1 MISSSA
7 EKNLKNMGRRP
18 YTDLKKHEFHE
29 DEYFLFFLQGL
40 RGPGG
45 AAGAA
50 GPQGAAGNVGPQG
63 AAGMQGMPP
72 GAAGGGPNQQG
83 GNFFGGNGP
92 PMGAPSGGA
101 MGST

>member
-1 MISSSA
+1 MINSV
-7 EKNLKNMGRRP
+7 G
-18 YTDLKKHEFHE
+18 
-29 DEYFLFFLQGL
+29 
-40 RGPGG
+40 
-45 AAGAA
+45 
-50 GPQGAAGNVGPQG
+50 GPQG

-72 GAAGGGPNQQG
+72 GAGGGGPNQQG

>member
-1 MISSSA
+1 MGLLQEQWDHKVSLMENNILYRPFHS
-7 EKNLKNMGRRP
+7 KIKYLYLFKVLIIQLKFIIG
-18 YTDLKKHEFHE
+18 
-29 DEYFLFFLQGL
+29 
-40 RGPGG
+40 
-45 AAGAA
+45 
-50 GPQGAAGNVGPQG
+50 GPQG

-72 GAAGGGPNQQG
+72 GAGGGGPNQQG